1 MCCDVDDVSVLE
13 SLKTSGLLTL
23 TSQSVVTIVS
33 AHIVMSFVF
42 QTQCLKI
49 TQKVSFYNSA
59 SEVSGIYFRCKNSF
73 FFQNSYFQGSYFL
86 KIQIF
91 LKFTFQFQFWHEN
104 SNGICFWN
112 FSNTVLPYL
121 MLIMM
126 VMLVIMLVIDSTLL
140 LIEWK
145 CSSQRFPTS
154 NTKRSGL
161 GNSGR

>member
-1 MCCDVDDVSVLE
+1 MLSQLFQLISWCPLSFKHNVWK
-13 SLKTSGLLTL
+13 SLKKSHFIT
-23 TSQSVVTIVS
+23 VR
-33 AHIVMSFVF
+33 AKWAVF
-42 QTQCLKI
+42 IFDARIQ
-49 TQKVSFYNSA
+49 F
-59 SEVSGIYFRCKNSF
+59 F

-91 LKFTFQFQFWHEN
+91 LKFTFQFQFWREN